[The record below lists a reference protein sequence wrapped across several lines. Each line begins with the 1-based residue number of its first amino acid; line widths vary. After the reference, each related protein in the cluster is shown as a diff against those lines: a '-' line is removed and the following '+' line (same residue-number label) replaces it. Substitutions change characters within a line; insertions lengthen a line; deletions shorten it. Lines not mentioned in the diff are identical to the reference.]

1 MKLTMKFVTHF
12 AILALVVLL
21 LPCVTLAQYVRTDLV
36 SNTGVGQNPADPD
49 LVNGWGLVSLATS
62 PYWVSDNGT
71 GKSTLY
77 TGTGQKIPLTVTI
90 PSAAGAA
97 VPGQPTG
104 IVGNTAA
111 DPNAFVVSENG
122 ISGKAFF
129 IFATLDGTI
138 SGWNPQVG
146 GAGAGAHATIAAP
159 RSGTGAVYTGFAI
172 GVNGTQ
178 NLLYAAD
185 DGPNRRIDV
194 FDSSFN
200 VVQPSPNAFE
210 DPKIPREFAPY
221 GIQNINGDIWVTYT
235 ALNKGQGGFVDR
247 FAADGELKQHF
258 AVHGPLHSPWGL
270 AQAPGDFGPMSNAIL
285 VSNNIPR
292 GRINAFDP
300 STGAFL
306 GPLRDATGK
315 PIEIDGVW
323 ALQFGQDGGPNG
335 AHNQL
340 FFTAGPNNYANGLF
354 GVITFGQ

>member
-1 MKLTMKFVTHF
+1 MKLTTKFVTQA
-12 AILALVVLL
+12 AIIALVVLL

-36 SNTGVGQNPADPD
+36 SDTGVGQNPADAN
-49 LVNGWGLVSLATS
+49 LVNGWGLVSLPFS
-62 PYWVSDNGT
+62 PFWVSDNGT

-77 TGTGQKIPLTVTI
+77 TGTGHKIPLTVTI
-90 PSAAGAA
+90 PSAGGAA

-111 DPNAFVVSENG
+111 DPNAFVVSEG
-122 ISGKAFF
+122 TKSGEAIF
-129 IFATLDGTI
+129 IFATFDGTI

-146 GAGAGAHATIAAP
+146 GAGAGAHATIAAD
-159 RSGTGAVYTGFAI
+159 RSSVGAIYTGLAI
-172 GVNGTQ
+172 GVNGKQ

-194 FDSSFN
+194 FDSEFN
-200 VVQPSPNAFE
+200 VVQPSPNAFV
-210 DPKIPREFAPY
+210 DPQIPREFAPY
-221 GIQNINGDIWVTYT
+221 GIQSINGDIWVTYT

-292 GRINAFDP
+292 GRINAFDS
-300 STGAFL
+300 STGTFL

-315 PIEIDGVW
+315 PIEIDDVW

-335 AHNQL
+335 GHNQL
-340 FFTAGPNNYANGLF
+340 FFTAGPNNYADGLL
-354 GVITFGQ
+354 GMITMGQ

>member
-1 MKLTMKFVTHF
+1 MKLTMKSMMQS
-12 AILALVVLL
+12 AILALVILL

-36 SNTGVGQNPADPD
+36 SDTGVGQNPADPN

-62 PYWVSDNGT
+62 PFWVSDNGT

-90 PSAAGAA
+90 PSAVGAA

-104 IVGNTAA
+104 IVGNTAT
-111 DPNAFVVSENG
+111 DPNAFVVSEGAN
-122 ISGKAFF
+122 SGRAIF
-129 IFATLDGTI
+129 IFATVDGTI

-146 GAGAGAHATIAAP
+146 GAGAGAHATIAAD
-159 RSGTGAVYTGFAI
+159 RSAAGAVYTGLAI
-172 GVNGTQ
+172 GISGTQ

-194 FDSSFN
+194 FDNEFHL
-200 VVQPSPNAFE
+200 VEPSPNAFA
-210 DPKIPREFAPY
+210 DPQIPREFAPY

-247 FAADGELKQHF
+247 FAADGRLKQHL

-270 AQAPGDFGPMSNAIL
+270 TQAPVDFGPMSNAIL

-300 STGAFL
+300 STGTFL

-315 PIEIDGVW
+315 PIEIDDVW

-335 AHNQL
+335 THNQL

-354 GVITFGQ
+354 GVITFEQ